1 MFSFHDFI
9 MKGMLGAVGR
19 QADYWVINQA
29 AGWQQKGVLEM
40 EDLAEIDQAI
50 QDYHAE
56 QERLAKEAE
65 EQAKAEAERAKEL
78 EHLDEA
84 MEVAPENVKK
94 ITPAK
99 KSK

>member
-9 MKGMLGAVGR
+9 MKGMLGAIGR

-56 QERLAKEAE
+56 QERLAKEAKE
-65 EQAKAEAERAKEL
+65 EAERIKEL

-84 MEVAPENVKK
+84 IEVVPENVKK
-94 ITPAK
+94 LDLSK
-99 KSK
+99 KSE